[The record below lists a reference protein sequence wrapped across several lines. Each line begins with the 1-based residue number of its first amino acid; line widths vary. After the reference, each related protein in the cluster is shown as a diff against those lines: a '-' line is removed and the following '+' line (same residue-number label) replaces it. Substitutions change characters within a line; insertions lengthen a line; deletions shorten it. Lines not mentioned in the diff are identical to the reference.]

1 MPRLAVDEPEQRG
14 KATGPPPRPKAERT
28 APAPKRK
35 RASPKTTAQ
44 PERKRPSYPS
54 PNKQAQ
60 LAALHLQAQAKPMKE
75 RAKAAKALAKEYNV
89 GPQYPRQVAKKVI
102 AKKKLATRKGVGG
115 QNQRITAEDELM
127 IRAKLKEHAYELTF
141 RQLEEKTGI
150 AKSTLQRFM
159 RKHKWRQVAKGTR
172 PHLTEGNISGRLLR
186 AQENEK
192 NDWWDHVDLDEKW
205 FYVWSKR
212 VKAPRD
218 RYRNQLGPEI
228 QIFPQEPNS
237 PCTNGN
243 DLGFYNSM
251 DSWLPGYRNFNLND
265 FEKQVMD
272 CYWSY
277 PPEKLDALFQTKTA
291 VCTSIIAAD
300 GRNDFKLPHERVTN

>member
-1 MPRLAVDEPEQRG
+1 MPRLAVDEPEQLG

-60 LAALHLQAQAKPMKE
+60 LAALHLQAQAKPKKE

-127 IRAKLKEHAYELTF
+127 IRATLKEHAYELTF

-172 PHLTEGNISGRLLR
+172 QHLTEGNISGRLLW

-192 NDWWDHVDLDEKW
+192 NDWWDHVRTWTRNGSTFGQSASRHRETGTATSWDQR
-205 FYVWSKR
+205 SR
-212 VKAPRD
+212 SSRRSRTRPAPTGTIWASTTRWIHGC
-218 RYRNQLGPEI
+218 QATG
-228 QIFPQEPNS
+228 
-237 PCTNGN
+237 
-243 DLGFYNSM
+243 
-251 DSWLPGYRNFNLND
+251 
-265 FEKQVMD
+265 
-272 CYWSY
+272 
-277 PPEKLDALFQTKTA
+277 
-291 VCTSIIAAD
+291 TSI
-300 GRNDFKLPHERVTN
+300 